1 MKYLIV
7 TFLFIANLSIAQ
19 ELESDWA
26 LGSCEGTAT
35 SGQEQTTIRINVRET
50 LSKISVDIDLLD
62 IGVIGIPAR
71 NTRITQ
77 NTLEFQIPSDSG
89 VQPVLLEREGNSLL
103 GIWTEPGRGD
113 ASLLLEPSELF
124 VTPNEQRLRVTGEAG
139 ILGLSI
145 IMPEQSAPLAG
156 VVFVHGS
163 GPETRDAS
171 RFAAIRLAESGIASA
186 IYDKRGTGES
196 EGDWQTADFYNL
208 ATDVSTVVETF
219 AAASKL
225 HVNQI
230 GLIGTSQGAWVAP
243 LAVSLN
249 DELGFLITVSGPATT
264 PKEEGHWN
272 VIRELQLAGY
282 SETAISQ
289 ADEIMSLWDQGIL
302 NNGDFSDFIR
312 AMNAASNEDWFEE
325 TSL

>member
-1 MKYLIV
+1 M
-7 TFLFIANLSIAQ
+7 
-19 ELESDWA
+19 
-26 LGSCEGTAT
+26 
-35 SGQEQTTIRINVRET
+35 
-50 LSKISVDIDLLD
+50 
-62 IGVIGIPAR
+62 
-71 NTRITQ
+71 
-77 NTLEFQIPSDSG
+77 
-89 VQPVLLEREGNSLL
+89 
-103 GIWTEPGRGD
+103 
-113 ASLLLEPSELF
+113 
-124 VTPNEQRLRVTGEAG
+124 
-139 ILGLSI
+139 
-145 IMPEQSAPLAG
+145 
-156 VVFVHGS
+156 
-163 GPETRDAS
+163 
-171 RFAAIRLAESGIASA
+171 
-186 IYDKRGTGES
+186 
-196 EGDWQTADFYNL
+196 
-208 ATDVSTVVETF
+208 
-219 AAASKL
+219 

>member
-1 MKYLIV
+1 
-7 TFLFIANLSIAQ
+7 
-19 ELESDWA
+19 
-26 LGSCEGTAT
+26 
-35 SGQEQTTIRINVRET
+35 
-50 LSKISVDIDLLD
+50 
-62 IGVIGIPAR
+62 
-71 NTRITQ
+71 
-77 NTLEFQIPSDSG
+77 
-89 VQPVLLEREGNSLL
+89 
-103 GIWTEPGRGD
+103 
-113 ASLLLEPSELF
+113 
-124 VTPNEQRLRVTGEAG
+124 
-139 ILGLSI
+139 
-145 IMPEQSAPLAG
+145 
-156 VVFVHGS
+156 VHGS

-171 RFAAIRLAESGIASA
+171 RFAAIRLTESGIASA

-208 ATDVSTVVETF
+208 ATDVSTVIETF

-282 SETAISQ
+282 SETAYFSGRRNY
-289 ADEIMSLWDQGIL
+289 ESLGS
-302 NNGDFSDFIR
+302 GY
-312 AMNAASNEDWFEE
+312 FE
-325 TSL
+325 